1 MRIKTAIL
9 GAILLIFSGCAHS
22 KKPIY
27 YWDASYE
34 ESVYNYLNEEGDI
47 NEQIDSLEKYI
58 QKAYQ
63 KNEKIPPGLYAHLG
77 LMYHK
82 NGNDEKFFSYLDKE
96 AELFPESKQYIEFLK
111 SNKIKPNIKTKRI
124 KNEN

>member
-1 MRIKTAIL
+1 MRVKIAVLST
-9 GAILLIFSGCAHS
+9 ILLIFSGCAPS

-34 ESVYNYLNEEGDI
+34 SSIYNYLNEEGDI

-63 KNEKIPPGLYAHLG
+63 KNEKLPPGLYAHLG

-82 NGNDEKFFSYLDKE
+82 NGNDAKFFEYLDKE

-111 SNKIKPNIKTKRI
+111 RNKAKPNAKIKKDK
-124 KNEN
+124 K